1 MASRAAIRG
10 FGYKKLM
17 ERREYEQMAA
27 LEGRLWWYRGL
38 HALIADM
45 ASKDV
50 RKDMGPL
57 LDAGCGTGG
66 LLAALQRMDADR
78 SCQLGVEYDATAAAV
93 AAAKSGA
100 AVVVGSVMSLPFGN
114 ATLAA
119 MVSADVLSHRL
130 VEPSS
135 ALDEAYRCLKSGG
148 ILILN
153 LPAYSWMLS
162 AHDRRVHGVRRF
174 TRRQA
179 IWLVQAAGFRLRR
192 ATYWNCILFPL
203 MVARRM
209 LTRWSEGDSDVRP
222 FPAVVDRLFGA
233 IIGIERRLIGWGLA
247 LPFGGSILLV
257 ACKEDA
263 KTT

>member
-1 MASRAAIRG
+1 MRA
-10 FGYKKLM
+10 FGYKTLM

-45 ASKDV
+45 A
-50 RKDMGPL
+50 RKEVPTGLGPL

-66 LLAALQRMDADR
+66 LLAALQRMGASTPR
-78 SCQLGVEYDATAAAV
+78 RLGVEYDATAAAV

-100 AVVVGSVMSLPFGN
+100 AVVVGSVTSLPFGN
-114 ATLAA
+114 ATLGT

-130 VEPSS
+130 VEPPK
-135 ALDEAYRCLKSGG
+135 ALEEAYRCLESGG

-179 IWLVQAAGFRLRR
+179 IRLVQAAGFRLQR

-209 LTRWSEGDSDVRP
+209 LTRWSEGESDVRP
-222 FPAVVDRLFGA
+222 FPAPVDRLFCA
-233 IIGIERRLIGWGLA
+233 IIAIERRLIGWGIA

-263 KTT
+263 KTS

>member
-1 MASRAAIRG
+1 
-10 FGYKKLM
+10 M

-38 HALIADM
+38 HALIADT
-45 ASKDV
+45 V
-50 RKDMGPL
+50 RKEFRKDTGPL

-66 LLAALQRMDADR
+66 LLAAMQRMGIGTPGR
-78 SCQLGVEYDATAAAV
+78 LGVEYDAMAAAV

-100 AVVVGSVMSLPFGN
+100 EVVVGSVVSLPFGN
-114 ATLAA
+114 ATLGA

-174 TRRQA
+174 TRQQA
-179 IWLVQAAGFRLRR
+179 IRLVQTAGFRLRR

-209 LTRWSEGDSDVRP
+209 LTRWSEGESDVRP
-222 FPAVVDRLFGA
+222 FPAPVDRLFGGV
-233 IIGIERRLIGWGLA
+233 IGIERRLIGWGMA

-263 KTT
+263 KTR